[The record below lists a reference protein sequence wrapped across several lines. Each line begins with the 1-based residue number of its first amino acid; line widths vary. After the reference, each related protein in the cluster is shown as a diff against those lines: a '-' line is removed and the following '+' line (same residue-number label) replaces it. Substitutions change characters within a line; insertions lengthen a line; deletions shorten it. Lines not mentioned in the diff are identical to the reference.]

1 MIAMTDLSK
10 LPPVDPDVPNAARIY
25 DYFLGGSHNFAADR
39 AAAERIKA
47 VMPFAAEVIH
57 ANRYFLGR
65 AVRFCAQEGID
76 QFLDLGSG
84 IPTVGNVHEV
94 AREVDPTARVA
105 YVDNEPVTVASAAA
119 LLEGDPLATITAAD
133 LREPDAVIDA
143 PGVRDLLDLS
153 RPVALLTVSVLQF
166 VHDDAELESIVKR
179 YRSRLAPGSLHVLS
193 HVTGD
198 HDRAELTAAEDEYRR
213 TANPG
218 RLRSRDQVAT
228 LLEGLELVEPGI
240 VDVTE
245 WRPDDAATTQHRGM
259 WAAVGRIR

>member
-1 MIAMTDLSK
+1 VTDLSK
-10 LPPVDPDVPNAARIY
+10 LPPVDPNIPNAARMY

-39 AAAERIKA
+39 EAVDRITA
-47 VMPFAAEVIH
+47 VMPFAAQVIH

-65 AVRFCAQEGID
+65 AVRFCAREGID

-84 IPTVGNVHEV
+84 IPTVGNVHEA
-94 AREVDPTARVA
+94 ARAIDPAARVG

-119 LLEGDPLATITAAD
+119 LLDGDPLATITAAD
-133 LREPDAVIDA
+133 LREPDAVFAA

-166 VHDDAELESIVKR
+166 VHDDAEAAAIVER
-179 YRSRLAPGSLHVLS
+179 YRGRLVPGSLHVLS

-198 HDRAELTAAEDEYRR
+198 HDRTELTAAEDVYRS

-218 RLRSRDQVAT
+218 RLRSRDQVAA
-228 LLEGLELVEPGI
+228 LLDGLELVEPGI

-245 WRPDDAATTQHRGM
+245 WRPDDAAGTQHRGV
-259 WAAVGRIR
+259 WAAVGRIG

>member
-1 MIAMTDLSK
+1 MTDLSK
-10 LPPVDPDVPNAARIY
+10 LPPVDPTVPNAARMY

-39 AAAERIKA
+39 AAVERIKA
-47 VMPFAAEVIH
+47 VMPFAAEVAH

-65 AVRFCAQEGID
+65 AVRFCVQEGID

-94 AREVDPTARVA
+94 ARVVDPAARVA

-119 LLEGDPLATITAAD
+119 LLDGDPLATITAAD
-133 LREPDAVIDA
+133 LREPDAVFAA

-166 VHDDAELESIVKR
+166 VPDDAEAAAIVER
-179 YRSRLAPGSLHVLS
+179 YRGRLVAGSVHVLS

-198 HDRAELTAAEDEYRR
+198 HDRTELTAAEDVYRS

-218 RLRSRDQVAT
+218 RLRSREQVTA
-228 LLEGLELVEPGI
+228 LLDGLELVEPGI

-245 WRPDDAATTQHRGM
+245 WRPDDAAGAQHRGM

>member
-1 MIAMTDLSK
+1 VDLWVPSS
-10 LPPVDPDVPNAARIY
+10 VDLTRPSVARMY

-39 AAAERIKA
+39 AAVERIKV

-65 AVRFCAQEGID
+65 AVRFCAKEGID

-84 IPTVGNVHEV
+84 IPTVGNVHEA
-94 AREVDPTARVA
+94 ARAIDPGARVA

-119 LLEGDPLATITAAD
+119 LLDGDPLSTITAAD
-133 LREPDAVIDA
+133 LRDPGAVFDA
-143 PGVRDLLDLS
+143 PGVRALIDLS
-153 RPVALLTVSVLQF
+153 RPVALLTVSVMQF
-166 VHDDAELESIVKR
+166 VHDDGEAARLLDE
-179 YRSRLAPGSLHVLS
+179 YRSRLAPGSVHALS

-198 HDRAELTAAEDEYRR
+198 HDTTELTAAEDEYRA

-218 RLRSRDQVAT
+218 LLRTREQVAA
-228 LLEGLELVEPGI
+228 LLDGLELVEPGI

-245 WRPDDAATTQHRGM
+245 WRPEDMIGRQHRGM
-259 WAAVGRIR
+259 WAAIGRIR